1 MVLSLQGRSHR
12 FKSCSAHKGF
22 SEIFTVK
29 NTKDPQ
35 KTHICGN
42 NCGIIDLMKTKL
54 LFLLVFLISC
64 TSTLSN
70 EENNESS
77 PESSTTTSTIPI
89 EEQLLIKNIKDGKKG
104 VVRIVTKGIK
114 IEESSENQLVK
125 TQGDSSGSGFFIST
139 DGFIVTNNH
148 VVGGAVTI
156 DVYIGEERNSYKSK
170 IIGTS
175 ECDDIA
181 ILKIDLPVG
190 GAFYFEFDEI
200 NPVLGEDILAI
211 GFPRGDEQ
219 ITYLDGIVSKE
230 KAEGS
235 NQWSSIDYA
244 FEHTAEI
251 LPGSSGGPIIN
262 EGGKVVGVAYAGNS
276 DRQEFG
282 IPSTVVKKTISAIL
296 ENTFNKT
303 LGANGEQFLDFGMY
317 IYSSEPN
324 SPFDKAGFDGGELIT
339 HINGLD
345 ITKEDTM
352 DVYCSAL
359 QTRGESSAIK
369 FKGIDIEEGANFEA
383 SVSLDGTK
391 ADFKLTSSTTTKPKV
406 TTTTKPKVTTTTSV
420 AKPYFSSK
428 ALSLYTDSRGNV
440 EYYARW
446 RKSTVNIGIL
456 GTPQENDVSVIKN
469 MALELSRLLNIDFQV
484 ISEEGDITFNFLP
497 LSEWSNFEYCNEPER
512 KYYDVNLSWSANTI
526 TKVDHCYKIGEE
538 YSAGFNNPTESIVKE
553 CRIYHLR
560 KNLIWAISPF
570 NSKGDPDEYGENNY
584 HTSRYCNN
592 FQKVTDLD
600 KEVIL
605 MHYSPYVSNAKTTN
619 EVYNLLK

>member
-1 MVLSLQGRSHR
+1 
-12 FKSCSAHKGF
+12 
-22 SEIFTVK
+22 
-29 NTKDPQ
+29 
-35 KTHICGN
+35 
-42 NCGIIDLMKTKL
+42 MKTKL

-64 TSTLSN
+64 SSALSN
-70 EENNESS
+70 EENN
-77 PESSTTTSTIPI
+77 ESSTTTSTIPI

-104 VVRIVTKGIK
+104 VVRIVAKGIK

-156 DVYIGEERNSYKSK
+156 DVYIGEERNSYRAK

-190 GAFYFEFDEI
+190 GAFYFAFDEI

-219 ITYLDGIVSKE
+219 ITYLNGIVSKE

-262 EGGKVVGVAYAGNS
+262 EAGKVVGVAYASNLN
-276 DRQEFG
+276 RQEFG
-282 IPSTVVKKTISAIL
+282 IPATVVKNTIRGIL

-317 IYSSEPN
+317 IYSAEPN

-352 DVYCSAL
+352 EVYCSAL
-359 QTRGESSAIK
+359 QTRGDSSAIK
-369 FKGIDIEEGANFEA
+369 FKGIDIDEGANFEA

-391 ADFKLTSSTTTKPKV
+391 ADFKFTSSTTTKPKV
-406 TTTTKPKVTTTTSV
+406 TTTTTTTT
-420 AKPYFSSK
+420 ATKPYFSSK
-428 ALSLYTDSRGNV
+428 ALSLYTDSRGTV
-440 EYYARW
+440 EYYGRW
-446 RKSTVNIGIL
+446 RKSTVNVGIL
-456 GTPQENDVSVIKN
+456 GSPQENDVSVIKN
-469 MALELSRLLNIDFQV
+469 MALEMSRLLNINFQV
-484 ISEEGDITFNFLP
+484 ISGKGDITYHFLP
-497 LSEWSNFEYCNEPER
+497 LNEWSNFDYC
-512 KYYDVNLSWSANTI
+512 D
-526 TKVDHCYKIGEE
+526 EE
-538 YSAGFNNPTESIVKE
+538 FSS
-553 CRIYHLR
+553 
-560 KNLIWAISPF
+560 
-570 NSKGDPDEYGENNY
+570 
-584 HTSRYCNN
+584 
-592 FQKVTDLD
+592 Q
-600 KEVIL
+600 
-605 MHYSPYVSNAKTTN
+605 
-619 EVYNLLK
+619 

>member
-1 MVLSLQGRSHR
+1 MVLM
-12 FKSCSAHKGF
+12 K
-22 SEIFTVK
+22 K
-29 NTKDPQ
+29 N
-35 KTHICGN
+35 
-42 NCGIIDLMKTKL
+42 L
-54 LFLLVFLISC
+54 LFIFVFLISC
-64 TSTLSN
+64 SSTLSS

-114 IEESSENQLVK
+114 IEESSENKLVK

-139 DGFIVTNNH
+139 DGYVVTNNH
-148 VVGGAVTI
+148 VIGGAVTI
-156 DVYIGEERNSYKSK
+156 DVYIGEERNSYKAK

-190 GAFYFEFDEI
+190 GAFYFAFDEI

-219 ITYLDGIVSKE
+219 ITYLNGIISKE
-230 KAEGS
+230 RAEGS

-262 EGGKVVGVAYAGNS
+262 EAGEVVGVAYAGNS

-282 IPSTVVKKTISAIL
+282 IPATVVKNTISGIL

-303 LGANGEQFLDFGMY
+303 LGANGEQFLDFGLY

-345 ITKEDTM
+345 ITKEETM

-369 FKGIDIEEGANFEA
+369 FKGIDIDEGANFEA

-391 ADFKLTSSTTTKPKV
+391 ADFKFTSSRTTKPKVTATTKPKV

-420 AKPYFSSK
+420 SKPYFSSK
-428 ALSLYTDSRGNV
+428 ALSLYTDSRGSL

-446 RKSTVNIGIL
+446 RKPTVSVGIL
-456 GTPQENDVSVIKN
+456 GSPQENDVSVIKN
-469 MALELSRLLNIDFQV
+469 MALEMSRLLNINFQV
-484 ISEEGDITFNFLP
+484 ISEKGDITYHFLP
-497 LSEWSNFEYCNEPER
+497 LNEWSNFDYCDEPER
-512 KYYDVNLSWSANTI
+512 KFNDTNLKWSSNTI
-526 TKVDHCYKIGEE
+526 TEVTHCYKIGEE
-538 YSAGFNNPTESIVKE
+538 YNVDFNSASENVIKE

-560 KNLIWAISPF
+560 KDFIWAISPF
-570 NSKGDPDEYGENNY
+570 TSRGDSDEYGTNNY
-584 HTSRYCNN
+584 HTSQYCNN
-592 FQKVTDLD
+592 FQKVSDLD

>member
-1 MVLSLQGRSHR
+1 
-12 FKSCSAHKGF
+12 
-22 SEIFTVK
+22 
-29 NTKDPQ
+29 
-35 KTHICGN
+35 
-42 NCGIIDLMKTKL
+42 MKTKL

-64 TSTLSN
+64 SSSSLN
-70 EENNESS
+70 EENNESN
-77 PESSTTTSTIPI
+77 PESSSTISTIPI

-114 IEESSENQLVK
+114 IEESSEDQLVK

-139 DGFIVTNNH
+139 DGYIITNNH

-156 DVYIGEERNSYKSK
+156 DVYIGEERNSYKAK

-175 ECDDIA
+175 ECDDVA
-181 ILKIDLPVG
+181 ILKINLPIG
-190 GAFYFEFDEI
+190 GAYYFSFDET

-219 ITYLDGIVSKE
+219 ITYLNGIVSKE

-262 EGGKVVGVAYAGNS
+262 EAGKVVGVAYAGNS

-282 IPSTVVKKTISAIL
+282 IPAIVVKNTINEIL

-317 IYSSEPN
+317 IYSAEPN

-369 FKGIDIEEGANFEA
+369 FKGIDIDEGGNFEA

-391 ADFKLTSSTTTKPKV
+391 ADFKFTSSTTTKPKV
-406 TTTTKPKVTTTTSV
+406 TTTTKPKVTTTTSIS
-420 AKPYFSSK
+420 KPYFSNQ
-428 ALSLYTDSRGNV
+428 ALSLYADSRGGL

-446 RKSTVNIGIL
+446 RKSTVDVGIL
-456 GTPQENDVSVIKN
+456 GSPQENDVSIIKN
-469 MALELSRLLNIDFQV
+469 MALEMSRLLNINFQV
-484 ISEEGDITFNFLP
+484 IFEKGDLTYHFLP
-497 LSEWSNFEYCNEPER
+497 LNEWSNFDYCDQPER
-512 KYYDVNLSWSANTI
+512 LFNDTNFNLSNYTI
-526 TKVDHCYKIGEE
+526 TEVTHCYKVGEE
-538 YSAGFNNPTESIVKE
+538 YSTDFTSPTENVIRE
-553 CRIYHLR
+553 CRIFHLR
-560 KNLIWAISPF
+560 QDFIFSLSPF
-570 NSKGDPDEYGENNY
+570 GAYGDSEEYGENNY
-584 HTSRYCNN
+584 HTAQYCNN
-592 FQKVTDLD
+592 FQKVSDLD

-605 MHYSPYVSNAKTTN
+605 MHYSPYVLNAKTTN
-619 EVYNLLK
+619 QVYNLLK